1 MSLCEHGGPS
11 LHSLLGSQSD
21 WREASRSTTR
31 DSGGII
37 HIHIQSSVR
46 PHHERVEVRC
56 VDRGLPGGLL
66 MCDVI
71 LCELLPHSSRQ
82 INMLT
87 PHEHQ

>member
-11 LHSLLGSQSD
+11 PHSLLGSQSD

-31 DSGGII
+31 DSGVVI

-46 PHHERVEVRC
+46 PRHERVEVRC

-71 LCELLPHSSRQ
+71 LCVNCYH
-82 INMLT
+82 T
-87 PHEHQ
+87 PADRSTC